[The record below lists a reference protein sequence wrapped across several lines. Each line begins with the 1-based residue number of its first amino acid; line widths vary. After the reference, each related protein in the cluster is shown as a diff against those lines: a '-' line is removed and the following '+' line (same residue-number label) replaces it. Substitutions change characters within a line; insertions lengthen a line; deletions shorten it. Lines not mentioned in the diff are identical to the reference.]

1 MHGPTCV
8 CCESYDRVFL
18 HSSVQTQFQRSKKKK
33 QQKAEKKKKV
43 AKSTE
48 KRVCFNTRIK
58 KKLKICLRVSK
69 IFIITVAQNLCLI
82 GVQGRINVLH
92 AHLQVYGKQ
101 KFETKEN
108 H

>member
-1 MHGPTCV
+1 MSQPKSQEFVPTSD
-8 CCESYDRVFL
+8 EDDSEASDIEE
-18 HSSVQTQFQRSKKKK
+18 QKKKKK

-58 KKLKICLRVSK
+58 KKLKICLRVSE